1 MKKILIFVFIL
12 AFTSLKIAAQDKIV
26 DKVIA
31 IVGEKM
37 VLLSDVETQYQQYL
51 MQGNIENAE
60 QTKCNLL
67 EEMLLQNLLLN
78 QAEIDSI
85 EVSPEEIESEI
96 DRRLRFF
103 IAQIGS
109 KEKLEEFY
117 NKSIIEIKEEFRSSI
132 RDQILV
138 QKMQAKVTE
147 DVTTSPK
154 EVQAYYKSVPKDSLP
169 MIESEYQIGE
179 IKITPTISSQS
190 KEEAKNKL
198 VDIKK
203 RILEGENFETLAI
216 LYSQDPG
223 SAKDGGELG
232 FYSRGEL
239 YPEFEAAAFKLA
251 KGEISDIIES
261 VTGFHII
268 QMIERRG
275 DNINVRHIL
284 IKPKADTK
292 NITKVIKELDSL
304 SVLINNNTISFQ
316 EAAKSVKEKYKDN
329 ESGMMMNQYSG
340 SNFFSAEDL
349 STNVFFTI
357 DKLQEGKVSKP
368 IKTQDESGKDIYR
381 ILYLHTRTEPHIAN
395 LEQDYD
401 FISKQVLNNKKQ
413 EELHKWVRAK
423 QKATYIVVMEPYTSN
438 CTFNFNWNKSDE

>member
-1 MKKILIFVFIL
+1 MKKILIFVLIL
-12 AFTSLKIAAQDKIV
+12 ALTSLKLAAQDKIV

-37 VLLSDVETQYQQYL
+37 VLLSDVETQYQQYY
-51 MQGNIENAE
+51 MQGNVGEPQE
-60 QTKCNLL
+60 TKCSIL

-138 QKMQAKVTE
+138 QKMQAKITE
-147 DVTTSPK
+147 DVTISPK
-154 EVQAYYKSVPKDSLP
+154 EVQSYFNAIPKDSLP

-179 IKITPTISSQS
+179 IKIIPTIGKKS

-198 VDIKK
+198 IDIQK
-203 RILEGENFETLAI
+203 RILEGESFETLAI
-216 LYSQDPG
+216 LYSEDPG

-232 FYSRGEL
+232 FHSRGEL

-251 KGEISDIIES
+251 KGETSEIIES
-261 VTGFHII
+261 AAGFHII

-284 IKPKADTK
+284 IKPKADISE
-292 NITKVIKELDSL
+292 ITKVIKELDSL
-304 SVLINNNTISFQ
+304 SVLINNNTLSFQ
-316 EAAKSVKEKYKDN
+316 EAAKSIKEKYKDN

-340 SNFFSAEDL
+340 SNYFKADDL
-349 STNVFFTI
+349 STNMFFTI
-357 DKLQEGKVSKP
+357 DKLQVGKVSKP
-368 IKTQDESGKDIYR
+368 AKTQDEFGKDVYR
-381 ILYLHTRTEPHIAN
+381 ILYLHARTKPHIAN
-395 LEQDYD
+395 LEDDYD

-413 EELHKWVRAK
+413 EKLYKWVRAK
-423 QKATYIVVMEPYTSN
+423 QKATYIVVMQPYATN
-438 CTFNFNWNKSDE
+438 CSFNFNWNKSNE

>member
-1 MKKILIFVFIL
+1 MKKISIIILILSVI
-12 AFTSLKIAAQDKIV
+12 SLKITAQDKIV

-51 MQGNIENAE
+51 MQGNIENAQE
-60 QTKCNLL
+60 TKCSIL

-85 EVSPEEIESEI
+85 EVSAEEIESEI

-138 QKMQAKVTE
+138 QKMQSKVTE
-147 DVTTSPK
+147 GVTISPK
-154 EVQAYYKSVPKDSLP
+154 EVQAYFKSVPKDSLP

-179 IKITPTISSQS
+179 IKITPTISSRS

-198 VDIKK
+198 IDIKK
-203 RILEGENFETLAI
+203 RIVEGESFETLAI
-216 LYSQDPG
+216 LYSEDPG

-261 VTGFHII
+261 VAGFHII

-284 IKPKADTK
+284 IKPKADMED
-292 NITKVIKELDSL
+292 ITKVIKELDSL

-316 EAAKSVKEKYKDN
+316 EAAKSVKEKHKDN

-357 DKLQEGKVSKP
+357 DKLQVGKVSKTT
-368 IKTQDESGKDIYR
+368 KTQDENGKDIYR
-381 ILYLHTRTEPHIAN
+381 ILYLNSRTEPHIAN

-413 EELHKWVRAK
+413 EKLFEWVRAK
-423 QKATYIVVMEPYTSN
+423 QKATYIVVMQPYSSN
-438 CTFNFNWNKSDE
+438 CSFNFNWNKADE

>member
-1 MKKILIFVFIL
+1 MKKILIFVLIL
-12 AFTSLKIAAQDKIV
+12 ALTTLKLAAQDKIV

-37 VLLSDVETQYQQYL
+37 VLLSDVETQYQQYF
-51 MQGNIENAE
+51 MQGNVGEPQE
-60 QTKCNLL
+60 TKCSIL

-147 DVTTSPK
+147 DVTISPK
-154 EVQAYYKSVPKDSLP
+154 EVQSYFNAIPKDSLP

-179 IKITPTISSQS
+179 IKITPTIGKKS
-190 KEEAKNKL
+190 KDEAKNKL
-198 VDIKK
+198 IDIQK
-203 RILEGENFETLAI
+203 RILEGESFETLAI
-216 LYSQDPG
+216 LYSEDPG

-232 FYSRGEL
+232 FHSRGEL

-251 KGEISDIIES
+251 KGETSEIIES
-261 VTGFHII
+261 AAGFHII

-284 IKPKADTK
+284 IKPKADISE
-292 NITKVIKELDSL
+292 ITKVIKELDSL
-304 SVLINNNTISFQ
+304 SVLINNNTLSFQ

-340 SNFFSAEDL
+340 SNYFKADDL
-349 STNVFFTI
+349 STNMFFTI
-357 DKLQEGKVSKP
+357 DKLQVGKVSKP
-368 IKTQDESGKDIYR
+368 AKTQDEFGKDVYR
-381 ILYLHTRTEPHIAN
+381 ILYLHARTKPHIAN
-395 LEQDYD
+395 LEDDYD

-413 EELHKWVRAK
+413 EKLYKWVRAK
-423 QKATYIVVMEPYTSN
+423 QKATYIVVMQPYATN
-438 CTFNFNWNKSDE
+438 CSFNFNWNKSNE